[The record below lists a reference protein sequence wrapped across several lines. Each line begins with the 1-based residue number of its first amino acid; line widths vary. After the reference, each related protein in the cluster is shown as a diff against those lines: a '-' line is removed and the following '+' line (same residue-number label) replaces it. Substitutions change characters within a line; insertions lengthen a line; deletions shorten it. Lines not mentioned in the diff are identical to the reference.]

1 MAMMVHMCLLFSCFR
16 LVEMPAAA
24 YYSFWRLLV
33 FGVLLEEYFLT
44 LPAIKYM
51 SWSTCAREHGNTLE
65 PMAKRPLKLNKTK
78 TTICTAFNRIDGIYR
93 CVHVGRKHHRCCL
106 EEKKL

>member
-1 MAMMVHMCLLFSCFR
+1 MATMVHMCLLFSCFR

-65 PMAKRPLKLNKTK
+65 PMAKRPLSSAKRRRRFVQLS
-78 TTICTAFNRIDGIYR
+78 IESMGSIDACTLDASI
-93 CVHVGRKHHRCCL
+93 HRRCL